1 MEARR
6 IVDSHV
12 HIWDTERFPIPWL
25 ENIPDLNKR
34 IWIDDYFTATA
45 GLPVEGFVYLQ
56 VEVAPPY
63 ALIEAQT
70 IASLAEVDARLL
82 AIVPWA
88 PLEEGEKVR
97 VFLEQLVS
105 ISPKI
110 KSIRRI
116 VQAEPDPE
124 FCLQPGFVRGNQLVA
139 DYGLTSEI
147 CCNHTQ
153 LAANVEL
160 VRQCPDTQFI
170 LNHIAKPDI
179 RAAAFEP
186 WASQMSELA
195 SLGNVVCKISGA
207 TTEADLSSWTIDDVR
222 PYVEHALT
230 VFGEDRVLFG
240 SDWPVVTQ
248 AATYPRWV
256 ETVETDHRKLLRH
269 PARQALEAKRDALL
283 PVGKRGLVRWM
294 SGEC

>member
-1 MEARR
+1 MAARA
-6 IVDSHV
+6 IVDAHV
-12 HIWDTERFPIPWL
+12 HIWDTDRFPIPWL
-25 ENIPDLNKR
+25 EDIPALNRR
-34 IWIDDYFTATA
+34 IWIEDYFAAT
-45 GLPVEGFVYLQ
+45 GDLPVLGFVYLQ

-70 IASLAEVDARLL
+70 IASLAEVDQRVL

-88 PLEEGEKVR
+88 PLEEGEKAR
-97 VFLEQLVS
+97 IFMEHLVQ

-116 VQAEPDPE
+116 VQGEPDPQ
-124 FCLQPGFVRGNQLVA
+124 FCLQPGFIRGNQILA
-139 DYGLTSEI
+139 DYGLSSEI
-147 CCNHTQ
+147 CCNYTQ

-160 VRQCPDTQFI
+160 VRQCPGTAFI
-170 LNHIAKPDI
+170 LNHIAKPNI
-179 RAAAFEP
+179 RGGEYEP

-207 TTEADLSSWTIDDVR
+207 TTEADLEHWTLDDVR
-222 PYVEHALT
+222 PYVEHALN

-248 AATYPRWV
+248 AATYQRWV
-256 ETVETDHRKLLRH
+256 ETVEAITRDFSDEQKDKLW
-269 PARQALEAKRDALL
+269 RQNA
-283 PVGKRGLVRWM
+283 VRFYRLDDEG
-294 SGEC
+294 S

>member
-1 MEARR
+1 MAARP

-12 HIWDTERFPIPWL
+12 HIWDTNRFPIPWL
-25 ENIPDLNKR
+25 EAIPTLNER
-34 IWIDDYFTATA
+34 IWIEDYFTAT
-45 GLPVEGFVYLQ
+45 GDLNVEGFVYLQ

-63 ALIEAQT
+63 ALIEAQA
-70 IASLAEVDARLL
+70 IASLAEVDRRVL

-97 VFLEQLVS
+97 IFLEQMVS
-105 ISPKI
+105 ISPRI

-116 VQAEPDPE
+116 VQSEPDPE
-124 FCLQPGFVRGNQLVA
+124 FCLQPGFIRGNQILSE
-139 DYGLTSEI
+139 YGLTSEI
-147 CCNHTQ
+147 CCNFTQ

-160 VRQCPDTQFI
+160 VRQCPGTEFI
-170 LNHIAKPDI
+170 LNHIAKPNI
-179 RAAAFEP
+179 RGGEFEP

-195 SLGNVVCKISGA
+195 ALGNVVCKISGA
-207 TTEADLSSWTIDDVR
+207 TTEADLEVWTIDDVR

-248 AATYPRWV
+248 AASYTRWV
-256 ETVETDHRKLLRH
+256 ETVEEITRDFSDEQKAKLWKLNAVRFY
-269 PARQALEAKRDALL
+269 RLEDE
-283 PVGKRGLVRWM
+283 V
-294 SGEC
+294 